1 MAINPQV
8 LGQAL
13 AQPVQ
18 SFIDISSKRQ
28 IFGSKFN
35 DRESSLDPTKF
46 FENYLG
52 RVHHRYKNMDTT
64 NIENIVNRL
73 LQEKNP
79 TFMNHVREKISLR
92 DTFLNRFVEAKT
104 PLGEVLQELQN
115 SQESPNRKLLSRK
128 TFDEAEKEAG
138 ELTKKERA
146 LATEKR
152 QRKSNEI
159 SHLLKRQTAGATK
172 IGSEFQVNTY
182 ITGYQSEPSV
192 TSLSNGQFVVTWKSS
207 DGQDGDGNGV
217 YGQVFNA
224 DGRKNGSEFQVNTY
238 TTDDQDSPSVAS
250 LTNGQFVVTW
260 DSLGQDGDGWG
271 IYGQIFNAD
280 GTKSGS
286 EFQVNTYTANF
297 QDSSSI
303 ASLNN
308 DKFVVT
314 WKSLGQDG
322 SGYYGIYGQIFNAD
336 GTKSGSEFQI
346 NTYVTDR
353 QINPAI
359 ASLTNG
365 QFVVAWE
372 SDGQDGDA
380 WGVYGQVFNAD
391 GTKNGSEFP
400 VNTYTTNDQSKPS
413 VASLGNGQFVVT
425 WDSFE
430 QDGDVWGVYGQIFNA
445 DGTKSGSEFLV
456 NTETTGHQSE
466 SSIASLSNGLFVV
479 AWLSDQGDS
488 SDGVYGQVFNAD
500 GTKNGSEFPVN
511 TDNML
516 FHPSAASLSNDKF
529 IITWSSVSGNSSVY
543 GQIFGTDIISSSSSS
558 TRQSESPTDVASGA
572 ERQTGIALTAL
583 SWMATTV
590 KGALGY

>member
-400 VNTYTTNDQSKPS
+400 VNT
-413 VASLGNGQFVVT
+413 
-425 WDSFE
+425 
-430 QDGDVWGVYGQIFNA
+430 
-445 DGTKSGSEFLV
+445 
-456 NTETTGHQSE
+456 
-466 SSIASLSNGLFVV
+466 
-479 AWLSDQGDS
+479 
-488 SDGVYGQVFNAD
+488 
-500 GTKNGSEFPVN
+500 
-511 TDNML
+511 DNML